1 MNAWDIRW
9 DEGTSGDSLLVTTS
23 LAARFLRGTAGGDV
37 VALLVKVGTAP
48 ETGNPVLWR
57 MDPNGKFVLP
67 DPAAYPDGLPL
78 LDGDNTVVARPVL
91 ASGEVGAPITALIRR
106 VSTVSTAPP
115 SPTAIRAERR
125 SQSVVIE
132 VECPMDPA
140 LKSLRYYVASAPRSG
155 GASFSLLVA
164 DVGFADEA
172 SDEVVVSQVE
182 AQVGPQAGEARVTAL
197 IGDVEHL
204 VGTLDL
210 GDDDTPVRVQAQA
223 VRRHT
228 RRISRYEHDRTVPT
242 VAGLLGS
249 LPLDVPLWYAA
260 SCVFDAEGIEVEG
273 PLSEAVSSAPLTTL
287 PLGPVT
293 LPVPSRQAIAGS
305 LAPAILRRQPGIDV
319 KPGSFWD
326 DAFVVPV
333 SAEIERVRFVLDFAN
348 RARSARALLQVDDPD
363 LTGTSVP
370 VSESSYKQSLR
381 DALFLPD
388 DPTVQRVIDRAFEAL
403 ASNLGITREQGTR
416 AEGPVQV
423 VSSQRPTTSIN
434 IGAGTRIDFGGRA
447 YVVTVPGSIPVDGLA
462 STYDPST
469 GRYVTE
475 VRAEAEV
482 AGNASNVAAGERG
495 TIEGQPDAVAAVAA
509 SDLLGDPP
517 DSNAKLTERI
527 ERALGAVD
535 SGTVVGIEA
544 DAAGTSGV
552 EQVFCV
558 DRDHPLYRRGPC
570 GTDVWVY
577 GTTAPVRRTET
588 FVFDAAVLRAAR
600 AVPVG
605 DPRRLRFRV
614 EGASEERPLLYVIDN
629 RSRSLGARNMTRG
642 YWFDLTNVQVSGPDT
657 FDLDPLRND
666 PGLVG
671 QADEVS
677 VDVRLRVSSE
687 YVTDRQPVRSI
698 SSLTGEETGL
708 LDPSTYVLSKRADPL
723 LKGRSTVADDSIV
736 LRPPPPG
743 QLVSVGIPSLSVS
756 GERHVVLDGPEPLGR
771 LGVDPTSIVVRDP
784 ATGASFRGPLD
795 PVPPGAGDPDWDV
808 EIPAT
813 SRDPLVLRFARDGKV
828 RPGDAVLIDYAY
840 DQNFVVE
847 YMYEGIVS
855 SVQQVL
861 GAQRHADSN
870 PLAKIAVEVPVD
882 LKMTVVL
889 RHDPARPVSVSRSSA
904 AILTALSRLFAPRRM
919 GEAMR
924 ISEVVAAVNDVPDVS
939 YVVQPLALQGRSYG
953 SLVLAEAVADV
964 GWTRIDAWS
973 GDTVTAYLSPLLAW
987 PPQPGGGTDLDPV
1000 SVRVRLVPVTTV
1012 TQPPTASGEPFRS
1025 LAPSAY
1031 VVEARGLV
1039 IPGVSDD
1046 ATLASLLPPDSTD
1059 PTILAERAS
1068 RSGQRVIVF
1077 LPREAPPPSDVEVTY
1092 VTADPPRE
1100 PSDVEVGLLE
1110 KVVLGQVEILF
1121 NQERR

>member
-1 MNAWDIRW
+1 MNAWEIRW
-9 DEGTSGDSLLVTTS
+9 NEGTAGDSLLVTTS

-37 VALLVKVGTAP
+37 VALLVKVGTSP

-57 MDPNGKFVLP
+57 MDPGGAFVIP
-67 DPAAYPDGLPL
+67 DPNAYPEGLPL
-78 LDGDNTVVARPVL
+78 LDGDNNLVVRPVL
-91 ASGEVGAPITALIRR
+91 SSGEVGAPIAALVRR

-115 SPTAIRAERR
+115 APTAIRPERR

-140 LKSLRYYVASAPRSG
+140 LKSLRYYVAAAPKSG
-155 GASFSLLVA
+155 GASFSLLAA
-164 DVGFADEA
+164 DVGFRDEA
-172 SDEVVVSQVE
+172 REEVTTSQVE
-182 AQVGPQAGEARVTAL
+182 AQIGPQTGTARVTAL
-197 IGDVEHL
+197 VGEVEHL

-210 GDDDTPVRVQAQA
+210 GDDDTPVRIQAQA
-223 VRRHT
+223 VRRQT
-228 RRISRYEHDRTVPT
+228 RRLSRYEHDRTVPT

-260 SCVFDAEGIEVEG
+260 SCVYDAEGIEVEG

-305 LAPAILRRQPGIDV
+305 LAPAVLRRQPGIDV

-326 DAFVVPV
+326 DAFIVPV
-333 SAEIERVRFVLDFAN
+333 SSEIERVRFVIDFAN

-370 VSESSYKQSLR
+370 VAESSYKQSLR

-403 ASNLGITREQGTR
+403 ASNLGLSREQGTR
-416 AEGPVQV
+416 ASGAVQV
-423 VSSQRPTTSIN
+423 VSSQRPTTTVDV
-434 IGAGTRIDFGGRA
+434 GAGTRVDFGGRA
-447 YVVTVPGSIPVDGLA
+447 YIVTVPGSIPVDGLA
-462 STYDPST
+462 STYDPAT

-475 VRAEAEV
+475 VRVEAEV
-482 AGNASNVAAGERG
+482 AGDASNVASGEAG
-495 TIEGQPDAVAAVAA
+495 TIEGQPDSVSAIAAE
-509 SDLLGDPP
+509 DLLGDPA
-517 DSNAKLTERI
+517 DSNLKLTERI

-570 GTDVWVY
+570 GTDAWVY

-588 FVFDAAVLRAAR
+588 FVFDAAVLRGAR

-614 EGASEERPLLYVIDN
+614 EGSSEARPLLYVIDN
-629 RSRSLGARNMTRG
+629 RARSLGARNVTRG

-666 PGLVG
+666 PGAVG

-687 YVTDRQPVRSI
+687 YVLDRQPVRSL

-708 LDPSTYVLSKRADPL
+708 LDPSTYALSKRSDPL
-723 LKGRSTVADDSIV
+723 LKGRSTASSDSVV

-743 QLVSVGIPSLSVS
+743 QLVSVGIPSLSVA

-784 ATGASFRGPLD
+784 ATGVPFRGPLD

-808 EIPAT
+808 EIPPT
-813 SRDPLVLRFARDGKV
+813 SRTPVVLRFSRDGKV

-847 YMYEGIVS
+847 YLYEGIVS
-855 SVQQVL
+855 SVQQAL
-861 GAQRHADSN
+861 GAQRHADAN
-870 PLAKIAVEVPVD
+870 PLAKAAVEVPVD
-882 LKMTVVL
+882 LKMTAVL
-889 RHDPARPVSVSRSSA
+889 RHDPARPVSVPRSSS
-904 AILTALSRLFAPRRM
+904 AILSALSRLFAPKRM
-919 GEAMR
+919 GEAIR

-939 YVVQPLALQGRSYG
+939 YVVQPLTLQGRSYG
-953 SLVLAEAVADV
+953 SLVLAEAVPDA
-964 GWTRIDAWS
+964 GWTLIEAWS

-987 PPQPGGGTDLDPV
+987 PPQPGGGTELDPV
-1000 SVRVRLVPVTTV
+1000 SVRVRLAPVTVV

-1039 IPGVSDD
+1039 VPGVSDD
-1046 ATLASLLPPDSTD
+1046 QTIAGLLPSGATD
-1059 PTILAERAS
+1059 PEVLTARAA
-1068 RSGQRVIVF
+1068 RTGQRVIVF
-1077 LPREAPPPSDVEVTY
+1077 LPREAAAPSQVEVTY
-1092 VTADPPRE
+1092 VTADPPRQ

-1121 NQERR
+1121 NQER